1 MPPPPPAR
9 PLPAAL
15 CLAALL
21 AAAGAS
27 SAAGQTAAPSATAP
41 SATASSA
48 AALRPGDERPAL
60 PGFADGPPP
69 LALPPPPPSTR
80 PPAIGAGPQFRLAGV
95 TLAGSTVLSQE
106 DVRTAT
112 APYLGRAVGAA
123 ELDDLRRALTA
134 LYIQRGYVNSG
145 ITLPDQTS
153 TGGIVVF
160 QVVEGRLD
168 AVTVNGLSRLDPAYV
183 ARRLEPAAGPPLDVA
198 DLRDRIEVL
207 LQDPLIERLD
217 ARLGPGPRPG
227 SGALDMT
234 VEEAPLLGGT
244 LTLSNERSPAVGG
257 LVARGDGVVRNATGW
272 GEITSLR
279 LARARGLTNIAA
291 GVEVPVSTGDT
302 RLHLS
307 VDHQRSRIVEE
318 PYAPLDITART
329 TTVEAGV
336 TRPLY
341 RTGRETVSAG
351 LSLAR
356 RFSEN
361 WLLGERFAFSPES
374 DDGITRFT
382 VLRLS
387 QDWTRRGDTTV
398 WAARSVWSLGVPLFG
413 NTRRP
418 GTPDGRF
425 SAWLG
430 QAQVAHRFGD
440 STGDGGAEAVFRTDA
455 QFANG
460 PLPAIEQYAVGGMAS
475 VRGYRENLLTADNAV
490 VSSVEVRLPIA
501 HMALDNESAGTV
513 RLALFADYGRS
524 FNSGH
529 GTTAPGW
536 IASAGTGILWAP
548 TGWAQATL
556 YYGHGFRR
564 VDMAGRRDMQ
574 DRGVH
579 VRLSL
584 TPPPSL

>member
-1 MPPPPPAR
+1 MPFYAPR
-9 PLPAAL
+9 PLSAAL
-15 CLAALL
+15 CLAVL
-21 AAAGAS
+21 AAGGALS
-27 SAAGQTAAPSATAP
+27 VPTRTVAQTVGPSVAP
-41 SATASSA
+41 
-48 AALRPGDERPAL
+48 LRPGDERPAL
-60 PGFADGPPP
+60 PGFTGGAPA
-69 LALPPPPPSTR
+69 LALPPPPAATR
-80 PPAIGAGPQFRLAGV
+80 PPAIGAGPLFTLTGV
-95 TLAGSTVLSQE
+95 TLTGSTVLTQDE
-106 DVRTAT
+106 VRAAA
-112 APYLGRAVGAA
+112 APYLGRAVGAG
-123 ELDDLRRALTA
+123 ELDGLRRALTV
-134 LYIQRGYVNSG
+134 LYVQRGHVNSG
-145 ITLPDQTS
+145 IVLPDQTI
-153 TGGIVVF
+153 TDGIVTF
-160 QVVEGRLD
+160 QAVEGRLD
-168 AVTVNGLSRLDPAYV
+168 TVTVNGLSRLPPDYI
-183 ARRLEPAAGPPLDVA
+183 ARRVEPAAGPPLDVA
-198 DLRDRIEVL
+198 QVRDRIEIL
-207 LQDPLIERLD
+207 LEDPLIERLD
-217 ARLGPGPRPG
+217 ARLGPGPAPG
-227 SGALDMT
+227 SGTLDMT

-257 LVARGDGVVRNATGW
+257 LVARGDGVIRNVTGW
-272 GEITSLR
+272 GDLTTLR
-279 LARARGLTNIAA
+279 LARAQGLTNTAA
-291 GVEVPVSTGDT
+291 GIEVPVTAGDT
-302 RLHLS
+302 RLRLS
-307 VDHQRSRIVEE
+307 VDHQRSRIVEA
-318 PYAPLDITART
+318 PYSSLDITART

-336 TRPLY
+336 SQPLY
-341 RTGRETVSAG
+341 RTGRETVAVG

-374 DDGITRFT
+374 DDGVTRFT

-440 STGDGGAEAVFRTDA
+440 TTGAGGAEAVFRTDA

-475 VRGYRENLLTADNAV
+475 VRGYRENLLTGDNAV

-501 HMALDNESAGTV
+501 HMALDAESAGTV

-524 FNSGH
+524 FNSGRE
-529 GTTAPGW
+529 TTGPGW
-536 IASAGTGILWAP
+536 IASAGTGLLWAP
-548 TGWAQATL
+548 TGWVQTAL

-564 VDMAGRRDMQ
+564 VEVPGRRDMQ

-579 VRLSL
+579 FRLTV
-584 TPPPSL
+584 TPPSAL